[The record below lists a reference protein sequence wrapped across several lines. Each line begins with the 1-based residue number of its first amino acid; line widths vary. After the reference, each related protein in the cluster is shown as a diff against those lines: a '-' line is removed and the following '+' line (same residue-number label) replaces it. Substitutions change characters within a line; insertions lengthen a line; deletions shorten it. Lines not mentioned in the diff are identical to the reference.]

1 MADSMNRASKII
13 ALLQEK
19 VRLNPAHRR
28 FLYLTF
34 GMLWLSG
41 VLWLVAEWF
50 KELDLGP
57 TRTPLQS
64 QSMKIHGVAMLV
76 YVSMLGTLWTHVR
89 RGFALRASRLSGS
102 VVIAVNVVLTVSGW
116 ILYYLANDTV
126 RQWSSLVH
134 WTLGLAVLPL
144 LIGHILLGRG
154 GTSALRGGN
163 KDESDCHHGLN
174 PSENKP
180 EKISHHL

>member
-41 VLWLVAEWF
+41 ALWLVAEWF
-50 KELDLGP
+50 KEPDLGP

-64 QSMKIHGVAMLV
+64 QSMKIHGAAMLV

-89 RGFALRASRLSGS
+89 RGFALQANRVSGT
-102 VVIAVNVVLTVSGW
+102 VVIAVNAVLIVSGW
-116 ILYYLANDTV
+116 ILYYLVDDTV
-126 RQWSSLVH
+126 RKWGRLVH
-134 WTLGLAVLPL
+134 WTIGLAVLPL
-144 LIGHILLGRG
+144 LIGHILSGRG
-154 GTSALRGGN
+154 RDQRALRR
-163 KDESDCHHGLN
+163 KQR
-174 PSENKP
+174 
-180 EKISHHL
+180 